1 MMVKKHQIKYKEE
14 TIPYQLVRGKI
25 KNMYIHI
32 KNRRSN
38 CKSTK

>member
-1 MMVKKHQIKYKEE
+1 MIVNKCQIEYRKE
-14 TIPYQLVRGKI
+14 TIPYQLIRAKI

-38 CKSTK
+38 CKSTN